1 MRGYADSES
10 RSGHANGRNYVTVEA
25 DKCLIRAHYTY
36 LSWCNECH
44 DNRNVQAPATLAR
57 PLPYIDLQL
66 NREAML
72 LRSHIF
78 LDEKD
83 ENF

>member
-1 MRGYADSES
+1 MRGSRHRVKWKFEGQSFRGYIDSES

-36 LSWCNECH
+36 SFWRNECH

-57 PLPYIDLQL
+57 PLP
-66 NREAML
+66 
-72 LRSHIF
+72 
-78 LDEKD
+78 
-83 ENF
+83 